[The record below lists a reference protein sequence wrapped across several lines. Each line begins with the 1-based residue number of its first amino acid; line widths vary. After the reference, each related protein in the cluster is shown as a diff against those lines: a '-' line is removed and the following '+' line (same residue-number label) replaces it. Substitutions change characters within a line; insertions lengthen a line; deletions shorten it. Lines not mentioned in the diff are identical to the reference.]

1 MQPKTSSVI
10 PEELTALPQWVVFR
24 LEAGE
29 DGKSTKRPYQPKN
42 TGLLASSTN
51 PATWGTFEQ
60 ACEAVERNQ
69 SLGGVGFVFTP
80 ADPYCGIDLDH
91 CIRNGRVNAKARQII
106 DRLFSYSEVSVSG
119 DGVHVIV
126 KARVPR
132 GRKQG
137 GLEMYSSGRY
147 FTMTG
152 NHLGGSPPEVFERQA
167 EVDALYEEFFA
178 EEERQESAPLPPVVP
193 VAGDDHAL
201 LQKAFGWVSIGNKI
215 RSLYMD
221 GNKVEY
227 GGDDSAADLA
237 LCNYLA
243 FLTGRD
249 PVRIDRMFRASAL
262 YRHKWDE
269 QRGELTY
276 GQMTVQKA
284 IASTKEVY
292 SPGVS
297 YSGVEF
303 RLDTETGEIVAV
315 HRGDEGGALDGLLA
329 APSTFEEFP
338 STRMLVGK
346 VMLDG
351 APEVHWLLEPVIVRG
366 RIHLLYGEPESGKTI
381 LALSWVRWCIERGLD
396 VLFIDEESGGAS
408 IAQLLGAMGVDPVL
422 VDRHVHY
429 FAFPGLEDP
438 APILA
443 YADALQPALVLFDSL
458 TDMLSVAGLDEN
470 NGVQVTGWMLDVA
483 QALARREYSPAVVLI
498 DHVTKDAS
506 NTKYSVA
513 SRAKKAKSD
522 VLWFVE
528 RDADFDTTKTTHVT
542 LWRHKNR
549 PGVLPKSVVYVVGG
563 QDGRLICEPFDAEE
577 HGVESVAD
585 ASSDLHRWVTEM
597 GGEVRPWEAM
607 QHFNSTSERTV
618 RRWAISLEERGL
630 MRRSGEGKK
639 ATWKAL

>member
-1 MQPKTSSVI
+1 MAVKSESVI
-10 PEELTALPQWVVFR
+10 PEEMTELPQWVVFR
-24 LEAGE
+24 LEKGE
-29 DGKSTKRPYQPKN
+29 DGKTTKRPYQPKN
-42 TGLLASSTN
+42 NNLLASSTN

-60 ACEAVERNQ
+60 ACEAVDRNP

-80 ADPYCGIDLDH
+80 ADPFMGIDLDH
-91 CIRNGRVNAKARQII
+91 CIKNGRVNARARKII

-126 KARVPR
+126 KASVPR

-152 NHLGGSPPEVFERQA
+152 NHLAGSPPEVFERQE
-167 EVDALYEEFFA
+167 EVDALYQEFFG
-178 EEERQESAPLPPVVP
+178 EEEAREQTAPLPVVA
-193 VAGDDHAL
+193 VSGDDHAL
-201 LQKAFGWVSIGNKI
+201 LQRAFGWVRIGHKI
-215 RSLYMD
+215 RSLYMEGKKD
-221 GNKVEY
+221 EY
-227 GGDDSAADLA
+227 HGDDSAADLA

-243 FLTGRD
+243 FLYGRD
-249 PVRIDRMFRASAL
+249 AVRMDRMFRASAL

-269 QRGELTY
+269 YRGELTY
-276 GQMTVQKA
+276 GQMTIQKA

-297 YSGVEF
+297 FSGVEF

-315 HRGDEGGALDGLLA
+315 HPDG
-329 APSTFEEFP
+329 APSPLSVLEEFQAA
-338 STRMLVGK
+338 RVLIGR
-346 VMLDG
+346 VMTDG
-351 APEVHWLLEPVIVRG
+351 VPEVHWLVEPVVVRG

-381 LALSWVRWCIERGLD
+381 LALSWVRWCIEHGLD
-396 VLFIDEESGGAS
+396 VLFIDEESGGTS
-408 IAQLLGAMGVDPVL
+408 IASLLGAMGVDAAL

-429 FAFPGLEDP
+429 FAFPGMEDS

-443 YADALQPALVLFDSL
+443 YADALQPAMVLFDSL

-470 NGVQVTGWMLDVA
+470 SGVQVTGWMLDVA
-483 QALARREYSPAVVLI
+483 QALARREYSPGVVLI

-528 RDADFDTTKTTHVT
+528 RDADFDKTKTTHVT

-563 QDGRLICEPFDAEE
+563 DDGRLVCEPFDADE
-577 HGVESVAD
+577 HGAESVAD